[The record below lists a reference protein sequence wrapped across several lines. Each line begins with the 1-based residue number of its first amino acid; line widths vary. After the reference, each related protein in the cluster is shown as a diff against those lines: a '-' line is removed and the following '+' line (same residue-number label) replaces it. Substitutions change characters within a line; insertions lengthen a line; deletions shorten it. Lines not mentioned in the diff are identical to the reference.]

1 MLASDRSLRLTEIFC
16 SLQGESSWSGRRT
29 VFVRLTGCP
38 LRCSYCDTAY
48 AFQGG
53 ELYSLEQIITQVKAC
68 AANYVCV
75 TGGEPLAQ
83 KNCIPLLTM
92 LCDEGFNVSL
102 ETSGAIQISGVD
114 SRVKRVVDLKTPSS
128 GEQQKNL
135 YSNVEQLAELDEVKF
150 VIGSRE
156 DYLWMKATIEEH
168 RLNHIVGEILVSP
181 VFAIEANRSEID
193 LALLANWIIE
203 DKLPVRMQLQMHKLI
218 WGDKP
223 GH

>member
-38 LRCSYCDTAY
+38 LRCHYCDSAY

-53 ELYSLEQIITQVKAC
+53 ELHTLENIVAQVKAFDSR
-68 AANYVCV
+68 YVCV

-83 KNCIPLLTM
+83 KNCIPLLQQ
-92 LCDEGFNVSL
+92 LCDEGMKVSL
-102 ETSGAIQISGVD
+102 ETSGALAIDTVD
-114 SRVKRVVDLKTPSS
+114 ARVKRVVDLKTPSS
-128 GEQQKNL
+128 GEQDKNL
-135 YSNVEQLAELDEVKF
+135 YSNIEQLTASDEIKF

-156 DYLWMKATIEEH
+156 DYLWVKDTLKEYQ
-168 RLNHIVGEILVSP
+168 LDNVVNEILVSP
-181 VFAIEANRSEID
+181 AFAVETNSSAMDITS
-193 LALLANWIIE
+193 LANWVVE
-203 DKLPVRMQLQMHKLI
+203 DKLPVRMQLQMHKFI

-223 GH
+223 GY